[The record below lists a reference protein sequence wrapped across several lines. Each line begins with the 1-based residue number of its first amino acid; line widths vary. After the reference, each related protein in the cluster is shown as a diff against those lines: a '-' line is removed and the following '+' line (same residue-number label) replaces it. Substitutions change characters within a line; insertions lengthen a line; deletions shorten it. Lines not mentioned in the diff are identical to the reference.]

1 MVTKH
6 MIDVGKVSDQNTQ
19 TVTAVI
25 DDWNILPFTSV
36 TVTDV
41 QCPAGTE
48 TMFNRHWGGTDSG
61 CLVNKQGTGNSGSQ
75 SIMTQSEYDAYVRNK
90 ASSSNSGLSI
100 TQVKALEK
108 CEPIS
113 ALEAKA
119 QDKFW
124 DVTFCGTRAGNSF
137 VNAVRPYP
145 QGDDVYECPKGYAAC
160 S

>member
-1 MVTKH
+1 

-25 DDWNILPFTSV
+25 DDWNTLPFTSV
-36 TVTDV
+36 TVTDDK
-41 QCPAGTE
+41 CPAGTE

-61 CLVNKQGTGNSGSQ
+61 CLVNKQGASGSSQ

-119 QDKFW
+119 
-124 DVTFCGTRAGNSF
+124 
-137 VNAVRPYP
+137 
-145 QGDDVYECPKGYAAC
+145 
-160 S
+160 